1 MAQFSRQDI
10 AHILQTVRPPSSTQ
24 QHLPN
29 AVTETAQLVHP
40 NRFEGEGVALES
52 STVATVSPSSS
63 PHSRVVTTLPIT
75 LDVTRIDPHLVT
87 LCNSDP
93 LAAQQYERLVV
104 SLISTAGT
112 RPKRLL
118 ITSAK
123 HGEGRTSVVLNLA
136 GALAMANLRVLV
148 VESDLSRPSM
158 LRLLGAEVVAGL
170 PECLAYGVPLAEGA
184 VKVLPRGFSLV
195 ATRSRVESSVEVL
208 GSPALRA
215 DLQALEIDYDFILFD
230 SPPLLVSPD
239 AQMLL
244 NLVDKSILVIRPG
257 LSTPAEMAR
266 ALDMF
271 KKEDF
276 VGAVLNR
283 SVASSEW

>member
-1 MAQFSRQDI
+1 MMKPYRLRTDEAEQERASSDRVEREGMA
-10 AHILQTVRPPSSTQ
+10 P
-24 QHLPN
+24 
-29 AVTETAQLVHP
+29 
-40 NRFEGEGVALES
+40 ES
-52 STVATVSPSSS
+52 STLATEIPSS
-63 PHSRVVTTLPIT
+63 PLHSRFVTTLPIT
-75 LDVTRIDPHLVT
+75 LDPTRIDPHLVT

-136 GALAMANLRVLV
+136 GALAKANLRVLV
-148 VESDLSRPSM
+148 IESDLSRPSM

-170 PECLAYGVPLAEGA
+170 PECLAHGVPLAEGS
-184 VKVLPRGFSLV
+184 VKVLPRGFSLL
-195 ATRSRVESSVEVL
+195 ATRSRVETSVEVL

-244 NLVDKSILVIRPG
+244 NLVDKSLLVIRPG
-257 LSTPAEMAR
+257 LTTPAEMAR
-266 ALDMF
+266 ALAMF

-283 SVASSEW
+283 SVAFSSGE

>member
-1 MAQFSRQDI
+1 MKPYLEALLERRTSDRFEREGMAPES
-10 AHILQTVRPPSSTQ
+10 P
-24 QHLPN
+24 
-29 AVTETAQLVHP
+29 AVT
-40 NRFEGEGVALES
+40 
-52 STVATVSPSSS
+52 TVSPSSR
-63 PHSRVVTTLPIT
+63 PHSRFLTTLPVT
-75 LDVTRIDPHLVT
+75 LDPTRIDPHLVT

-93 LAAQQYERLVV
+93 PAAQQYERLVV
-104 SLISTAGT
+104 SLISNAGT

-136 GALAMANLRVLV
+136 GALAKANLRVLV
-148 VESDLSRPSM
+148 IESDLSRPSM

-170 PECLAYGVPLAEGA
+170 PECLAQGVPLAEGA
-184 VKVLPRGFSLV
+184 VKVLPHSFSLL
-195 ATRSRVESSVEVL
+195 ATRSRVETSVEVL

-215 DLQALEIDYDFILFD
+215 DLQALECDYDFILFD
-230 SPPLLVSPD
+230 SPPLLASPD

-257 LSTPAEMAR
+257 LTSPGEMAR
-266 ALDMF
+266 ALAIF

-283 SVASSEW
+283 SVASSSGE

>member
-1 MAQFSRQDI
+1 MNPYLEAL
-10 AHILQTVRPPSSTQ
+10 LQRSS
-24 QHLPN
+24 
-29 AVTETAQLVHP
+29 
-40 NRFEGEGVALES
+40 NRFEPEGMAPES
-52 STVATVSPSSS
+52 SPVTTVSPSRR
-63 PHSRVVTTLPIT
+63 PHSRFLTTLPVT
-75 LDVTRIDPHLVT
+75 LDPTRIDPHLVT

-93 LAAQQYERLVV
+93 PAAQQYERLVV
-104 SLISTAGT
+104 SLISNAGT

-136 GALAMANLRVLV
+136 GALARANLRVLV
-148 VESDLSRPSM
+148 IESDLSRPSM

-170 PECLAYGVPLAEGA
+170 PECLAHGVPLAEGT
-184 VKVLPRGFSLV
+184 VKILPRGFSLL
-195 ATRSRVESSVEVL
+195 ATRSRVETSMEVL

-215 DLQALEIDYDFILFD
+215 DLQALENDYDFILFD

-257 LSTPAEMAR
+257 LTTPAEMAK
-266 ALDMF
+266 ALAIF

-283 SVASSEW
+283 SVASSNGE

>member
-1 MAQFSRQDI
+1 MMKPYRLRTDEAAQE
-10 AHILQTVRPPSSTQ
+10 RPD
-24 QHLPN
+24 
-29 AVTETAQLVHP
+29 
-40 NRFEGEGVALES
+40 RFEREGMAPES
-52 STVATVSPSSS
+52 STVATVSPSSP
-63 PHSRVVTTLPIT
+63 PHSRFITTLPIT
-75 LDVTRIDPHLVT
+75 LDPTRIDSHLVT

-93 LAAQQYERLVV
+93 PAAQQYERLVV
-104 SLISTAGT
+104 SLISTAGP

-136 GALAMANLRVLV
+136 GALAKANLRVLV
-148 VESDLSRPSM
+148 IESDLSRPSM

-170 PECLAYGVPLAEGA
+170 PECLAHGVPLAEGT
-184 VKVLPRGFSLV
+184 VKILPRGFSLL
-195 ATRSRVESSVEVL
+195 ATRSRVETSMEVL

-215 DLQALEIDYDFILFD
+215 DLQALENDYDFILFD

-257 LSTPAEMAR
+257 LNTPAEMAK
-266 ALDMF
+266 ALAIF
-271 KKEDF
+271 KKEHF

-283 SVASSEW
+283 SVASSGGE

>member
-1 MAQFSRQDI
+1 MNPYLEAL
-10 AHILQTVRPPSSTQ
+10 LQRSSD
-24 QHLPN
+24 
-29 AVTETAQLVHP
+29 
-40 NRFEGEGVALES
+40 RFEREGMAPEF
-52 STVATVSPSSS
+52 STVTTRSPSS
-63 PHSRVVTTLPIT
+63 PRHSRFLTTLPVT
-75 LDVTRIDPHLVT
+75 LDPTRIDPHLVT

-93 LAAQQYERLVV
+93 PAAQQYERLVV
-104 SLISTAGT
+104 SLISNAVAP
-112 RPKRLL
+112 PKRLL

-136 GALAMANLRVLV
+136 GALVKANRRVLV
-148 VESDLSRPSM
+148 IESDLSRPSM

-170 PECLAYGVPLAEGA
+170 PECLAHGVPLAEGT
-184 VKVLPRGFSLV
+184 VKVMPFGFSLL
-195 ATRSRVESSVEVL
+195 ATRSRVETSMEVL

-215 DLQALEIDYDFILFD
+215 DLQALENDYDFILFD

-257 LSTPAEMAR
+257 LTTPAEMAR
-266 ALDMF
+266 ALAIF
-271 KKEDF
+271 KKDDF

-283 SVASSEW
+283 SVASSSGE